1 MPRVLFFPI
10 VSERK
15 LCHNEDSMVPKTP
28 NTSKS
33 STRSSFAV
41 ANVLRERIH
50 SGHYQTGEW
59 LPTERVLTEDLR
71 VHRRVVRTAIDQ
83 LVQEGL
89 ISRRPHCRPVIA
101 EPARSLV
108 RTPSGTAVVSPLS
121 PSRLVAL
128 VMWHG
133 GSLEQGGTAQ
143 QRIFWG
149 INQALG
155 QAGYHAVFLD
165 LGEEIGS
172 DTENAAREAAHLRYA
187 LDQGLGGVIF
197 YAYAYQHNRELIQQV
212 SRRIPLCLI
221 DRALPG
227 VEADFVG
234 INNYQ
239 GMFDA
244 TTHLIQQGHR
254 RIAYI
259 TKGEPINPVQDR
271 LQGYLRALHTAFG
284 GDADEMVLTAPSYT
298 DRAWSV
304 FDTLFRLPEAER
316 PTAVLAFNDYE
327 AVRAAER
334 LQRLNLRVPQDV
346 ALAGFDSIVKT
357 LPNGIGLTSVAQ
369 PFEELGRTAANTFL
383 RRIESPSILPAYIE
397 LPAQLILRESSGP
410 GPGAQNKRVRLA
422 DAAAESVAD
431 TGQRQ

>member
-1 MPRVLFFPI
+1 
-10 VSERK
+10 
-15 LCHNEDSMVPKTP
+15 MVPKTSAP
-28 NTSKS
+28 SPS
-33 STRSSFAV
+33 SARSSYAV
-41 ANVLRERIH
+41 ANVLRERIR

-71 VHRRVVRTAIDQ
+71 VHRRVVRTAIDH

-101 EPARSLV
+101 EPIRPSIK
-108 RTPSGTAVVSPLS
+108 TPQGTSAGTQLL

-128 VMWHG
+128 IMWHG
-133 GSLEQGGTAQ
+133 GSVEQGGTAQ

-155 QAGYHAVFLD
+155 QAGYHTVFLD

-172 DTENAAREAAHLRYA
+172 DKENAAREAAHLRYA

-197 YAYAYQHNRELIQQV
+197 YAYAYQHNRELIQEV
-212 SRRIPLCLI
+212 SQRIPLCLI
-221 DRALPG
+221 DRVLPG

-234 INNYQ
+234 IDNFQ

-271 LQGYLRALHTAFG
+271 LQGYLKALYTAFG
-284 GDADEMVLTAPSYT
+284 EDTDELVLTAPSFT
-298 DRAWSV
+298 DKSWSLFDIV
-304 FDTLFRLPEAER
+304 FRQPEGER

-334 LQRLNLRVPQDV
+334 LERLNLRVPQDV
-346 ALAGFDSIVKT
+346 ALAGFDSIVQT
-357 LPNGIGLTSVAQ
+357 LPNGVGLTSVAQ
-369 PFEELGRTAANTFL
+369 PFEDLGRTAANAFL
-383 RRIESPSILPAYIE
+383 RRVESPSSLPSYIE
-397 LPAQLILRESSGP
+397 LPAKLTIRESSS
-410 GPGAQNKRVRLA
+410 KSLIR
-422 DAAAESVAD
+422 SK
-431 TGQRQ
+431 